1 MLGIERR
8 QKITQKLQ
16 QERKVYVNDLADLFQ
31 VTEET
36 IRRDLKKLETQHFLK
51 RSYGGAVLN
60 EQTYTDISFTKRK
73 TLNLNEKEY
82 IAKKTCN
89 LINKNDSIMVDAST
103 TCLEV
108 VQLLKNEKSLTWLTN
123 SIKIVFTLIH
133 GSARVIA
140 SGGILRNHSYSL
152 TGADALNTL
161 TNYCVDIA
169 LIGCKG
175 ISIEH
180 GITESNEAESIIKK
194 KMVEQARSTILLA
207 DHSKF
212 DNNGFAKTLDFKQI
226 DYLIT
231 DKAPSAQW
239 ITFLKEQNIKLLY

>member
-8 QKITQKLQ
+8 QKIINKMQ
-16 QERKVYVNDLADLFQ
+16 QERKVYVNELAALFK

-36 IRRDLKKLETQHFLK
+36 IRRDLEKLEKQDFLR
-51 RSYGGAVLN
+51 RSYGGAVLK
-60 EQTYTDISFTKRK
+60 EHTYDDISFSKRI
-73 TLNLNEKEY
+73 TLNLEEKQQ
-82 IAKKTCN
+82 IAQKACS
-89 LINKNDSIMVDAST
+89 LINKEDSIMVDAST

-108 VQLLKNEKSLTWLTN
+108 VQLLKNEKSLTWITN
-123 SIKIVFTLIH
+123 SIKIVYTLIH
-133 GSARVIA
+133 NSAKVIA

-152 TGADALNTL
+152 TGSDAVNTL
-161 TNYCVDIA
+161 NNYCVDIA

-175 ISIEH
+175 MSMQQ

-194 KMVEQARSTILLA
+194 KMAEQARTIILLA

-226 DYLIT
+226 NYVIT
-231 DKAPSAQW
+231 DKQPSAKW
-239 ITFLKEQNIKLLY
+239 ASFLKKHNIKLIY